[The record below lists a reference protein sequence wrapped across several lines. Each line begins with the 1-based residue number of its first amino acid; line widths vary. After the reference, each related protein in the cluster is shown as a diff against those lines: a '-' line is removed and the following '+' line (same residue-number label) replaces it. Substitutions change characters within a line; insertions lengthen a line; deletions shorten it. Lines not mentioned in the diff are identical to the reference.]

1 MYVLSVTEAMQLLS
15 FNDVVLSCFCSA

>member
-1 MYVLSVTEAMQLLS
+1 MQLLS